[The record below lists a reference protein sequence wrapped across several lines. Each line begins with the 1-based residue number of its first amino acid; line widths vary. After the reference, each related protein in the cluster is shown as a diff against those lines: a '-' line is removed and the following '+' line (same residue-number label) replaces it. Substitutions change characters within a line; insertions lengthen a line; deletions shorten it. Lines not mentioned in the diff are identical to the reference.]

1 MFISGILST
10 IKSFKPII
18 YIYPE
23 NEINVKIKLKN
34 KEKLTCTYPKYEDEW
49 NVKAKPNGELIDEK
63 TNRKLYALYWEGFNT
78 NKQDFKEGFVVEGE
92 RTSEFLEE
100 KLEILGLN
108 QREAEE
114 FIIYWL
120 PQMEKN
126 KFNYIRFE
134 TLEEINENMPLEI
147 TPIPDTLIRINMVFK
162 PLKTMIEIKEQELT
176 PMCRKGFTIVEWGGS
191 KL

>member
-1 MFISGILST
+1 MFISGILGS

-162 PLKTMIEIKEQELT
+162 P
-176 PMCRKGFTIVEWGGS
+176 
-191 KL
+191 